1 MEPLT
6 KAFDDRLQEID
17 EYLSFLAAL
26 EVAVQ
31 NGTPRIGDMEITA
44 EQQKILYS
52 SVYLQL
58 YNLVEATVTW
68 CIEAVT
74 NAAVRTGSLPGD
86 LCAGLRREWIRFA
99 AQTHEDLSYENRLQ
113 SAVGLCDRLI
123 SSLPLEAWRFAR
135 SLGNW
140 DDERIEKV
148 TKRIDCKLRINP
160 QTLSGIK
167 RKIRD
172 DKTPLG
178 LVKHLRN
185 RLAHGT
191 ISFVECGDGITV
203 DDLRELKD
211 KTATYLR
218 EVVVQFE
225 EYINGYQYLLPEK
238 RPNSGATA

>member
-74 NAAVRTGSLPGD
+74 NAAVRTGSLPG
-86 LCAGLRREWIRFA
+86 
-99 AQTHEDLSYENRLQ
+99 
-113 SAVGLCDRLI
+113 
-123 SSLPLEAWRFAR
+123 
-135 SLGNW
+135 
-140 DDERIEKV
+140 
-148 TKRIDCKLRINP
+148 
-160 QTLSGIK
+160 
-167 RKIRD
+167 
-172 DKTPLG
+172 
-178 LVKHLRN
+178 
-185 RLAHGT
+185 
-191 ISFVECGDGITV
+191 
-203 DDLRELKD
+203 
-211 KTATYLR
+211 
-218 EVVVQFE
+218 
-225 EYINGYQYLLPEK
+225 
-238 RPNSGATA
+238 

>member
-1 MEPLT
+1 M
-6 KAFDDRLQEID
+6 
-17 EYLSFLAAL
+17 
-26 EVAVQ
+26 
-31 NGTPRIGDMEITA
+31 
-44 EQQKILYS
+44 
-52 SVYLQL
+52 
-58 YNLVEATVTW
+58 
-68 CIEAVT
+68 
-74 NAAVRTGSLPGD
+74 
-86 LCAGLRREWIRFA
+86 
-99 AQTHEDLSYENRLQ
+99 
-113 SAVGLCDRLI
+113 
-123 SSLPLEAWRFAR
+123 
-135 SLGNW
+135 
-140 DDERIEKV
+140 EKV

-238 RPNSGATA
+238 TTKFWGDRMIACVDLFCGVGGLTHG